1 MKYYLIRFG
10 DTSNPVDLVDENEL
24 VQIEKNAEE
33 FDGFSGIVIL
43 KTLTEAEALDYK
55 TF

>member
-24 VQIEKNAEE
+24 KRIEQSAED

-55 TF
+55 LF